1 LAKEELRMKR
11 TITRRDFLAAGG
23 SAALVAVLTSCNFGV
38 GQQRAVGSGGAT
50 VWDIS
55 TGEQQQLAKQ
65 VVDKF
70 NSSHKG
76 EEMTIQFFQN
86 DPYKNKLRTAIGSG
100 NPPDLFY
107 GWGGGILQSYVD
119 AGEVADISSSVDT
132 GRFFPAVM
140 EGVTFDGKIYGVPRT
155 GTQPVLFYY
164 NKQIFDKYNLT
175 PPQDWDELL
184 GMVKTLNGQGV
195 TPISLAGLNKW
206 PGMMYEEYLVNRL
219 GGPGPFKG
227 VLNRESGAWS
237 DPAFIEANTMIQ
249 DLVSMKAF
257 PSDFSALNYD
267 TGQSTQLLYS
277 GKAAMQLMGSWDYQ
291 AILTNAPDFI
301 ESGNLGWFD
310 FPEVEGGKGDPE
322 NVAGNL
328 TNFYSLTEAS
338 DAKKV
343 ATDFLNDKS
352 ANELLT
358 DGLIKIGL
366 VPPVKG
372 IEAKLKSSDNSE
384 WLLHVYNMAQNAPY
398 YDLSWDQALPPQP
411 AQSLLTNIDQIFL
424 KQITPKQF
432 SENMNQ
438 AMGL

>member
-1 LAKEELRMKR
+1 MKR

-23 SAALVAVLTSCNFGV
+23 SAALAAVLTGCNFGV

-107 GWGGGILQSYVD
+107 GWGGGILESYVD

-132 GRFFPAVM
+132 DRFFPAVM
-140 EGVTFDGKIYGVPRT
+140 EGVTFDGKVYGVPRT

-164 NKQIFDKYNLT
+164 NKQIFDKYDLA
-175 PPQDWDELL
+175 PPKTWSELL
-184 GMVKTLNGQGV
+184 GMVRTLNTKGV
-195 TPISLAGLNKW
+195 MPISLAGQNKW
-206 PGMMYEEYLVNRL
+206 PGMMYEEYLVNRI
-219 GGPGPFKG
+219 GGPEPFRS
-227 VLNRESGAWS
+227 VLNKESGAWS
-237 DPAFIEANTMIQ
+237 DPAFIESNTMIQ

-257 PSDFSALNYD
+257 PSDFSSLNYD

-277 GKAAMQLMGSWDYQ
+277 GRAAMQLMGSWDYQ

-301 ESGNLGWFD
+301 QKGYLGWFD
-310 FPEVEGGKGDPE
+310 FPEVEGGKGDPR

-328 TNFYSLTEAS
+328 TNYYSLTEAS

-343 ATDFLNDKS
+343 ATAFLNYIVTSDVQI
-352 ANELLT
+352 

-366 VPPVKG
+366 VPPIQG
-372 IEAKLKSSDNSE
+372 IESKLQSTDNSD
-384 WLLHVYNMAQNAPY
+384 WLLHVYNMAKNAPY
-398 YDLSWDQALPPQP
+398 FDLSWDQALPPQP
-411 AQSLLTNIDQIFL
+411 AQSLLTNLDQLFL

-432 SENMNQ
+432 SDNMNQ
-438 AMGL
+438 AMGLS